1 MFNSTFPST
10 PAVISH
16 HSLVPR
22 FETWGLF
29 LHLAVTM
36 CLAQVKCPRKN
47 FHDEEDFMPTQV
59 IILLSTHD
67 EDSMDIRPRVLK
79 LEFLVEL
86 ALPFV

>member
-1 MFNSTFPST
+1 
-10 PAVISH
+10 
-16 HSLVPR
+16 
-22 FETWGLF
+22 
-29 LHLAVTM
+29 
-36 CLAQVKCPRKN
+36 
-47 FHDEEDFMPTQV
+47 MPTQV